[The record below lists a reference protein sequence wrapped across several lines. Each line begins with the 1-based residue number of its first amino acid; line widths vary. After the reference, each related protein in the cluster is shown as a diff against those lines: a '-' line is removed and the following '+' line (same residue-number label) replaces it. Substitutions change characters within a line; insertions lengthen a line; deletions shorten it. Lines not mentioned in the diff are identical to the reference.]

1 MTQADMTQA
10 DMTQAEIRQEI
21 RTFLTAQIRQP
32 SLQDDEDIFA
42 AGYVTS
48 LFAMQLVLFLESQF
62 NIQLNNQDL
71 RLDNFRTVTVIANLV
86 ERRQAT

>member
-1 MTQADMTQA
+1 
-10 DMTQAEIRQEI
+10 
-21 RTFLTAQIRQP
+21 
-32 SLQDDEDIFA
+32 LQDDEDIFA

>member
-1 MTQADMTQA
+1 MTQADMTK
-10 DMTQAEIRQEI
+10 DEIRQEI

-32 SLQDDEDIFA
+32 ALQDDEDIFA

-62 NIQLNNQDL
+62 NVQLKNQDL
-71 RLDNFRTVTVIANLV
+71 RLDNFRTITVMANLV
-86 ERRQAT
+86 ERKQAV

>member
-1 MTQADMTQA
+1 MTQA

-21 RTFLTAQIRQP
+21 RTFLTAQIQQP
-32 SLQDDEDIFA
+32 ALQDDEDIFA

-62 NIQLNNQDL
+62 NVQLNNQDL
-71 RLDNFRTVTVIANLV
+71 RLDHFRTITEMANLV
-86 ERRQAT
+86 ERKQAA